1 MSPKFSQQV
10 VVETKVA
17 SNDVHVFD
25 FDADEK
31 SDVDNNRNSEDIL
44 SPTLSEIGIKLKLTK
59 PEPEKV
65 NRKKGS
71 KKKQRERAS
80 HHVEES
86 SSDEEEQPQADKKR

>member
-1 MSPKFSQQV
+1 
-10 VVETKVA
+10 
-17 SNDVHVFD
+17 
-25 FDADEK
+25 
-31 SDVDNNRNSEDIL
+31 L

-71 KKKQRERAS
+71 KKKRERAS

>member
-71 KKKQRERAS
+71 KKKRERAS

-86 SSDEEEQPQADKKR
+86 SSDEEEQPQADKMR